1 MNFIFTLLLLL
12 NMNVLVAADSK
23 KDAIDLLAHKTIADF
38 QKAIE
43 LYNQKKAQAAPA
55 IARIGKQNYTFLANK
70 TAVRFT
76 LVNYLNDQMYVNDQ
90 LVKRST
96 FGIKKTSFMQG
107 LVADAL
113 ASDEITLD
121 GATTRVMLTALG
133 ELSGHLEEIGMMCFS
148 DCQKSTRDNNLKKI
162 MTTLNQQHSDC
173 QDQLYAQE
181 GTIKKYP
188 SFKMVSMLH
197 SVFSPE
203 FQSVRNFFLKISE
216 VNKKSEDNFMTE
228 KLGIEKNYPNCMGVM
243 TSGTIADGSLDSLN
257 RGILAIKAKG
267 PAGMEMEKSIED
279 ARNICIKMDELKSC
293 LVELKKNVNAINTI
307 KRNVRKETGIEYSPE
322 EKLPEA
328 GVLSR

>member
-1 MNFIFTLLLLL
+1 MKFIFTLLLLF
-12 NMNVLVAADSK
+12 NMNQLVAADSK
-23 KDAIDLLAHKTIADF
+23 KEAIDLLANKTIADF

-43 LYNQKKAQAAPA
+43 VYNQKKDPAAPM
-55 IARIGKQNYTFLANK
+55 ISRIGKQNYTFLVNK
-70 TAVRFT
+70 TTVRFT
-76 LVNYLNDQMYVNDQ
+76 LVNYLNDQMYVNEQ

-96 FGIKKTSFMQG
+96 FGIKKTSYISVIM
-107 LVADAL
+107 ASAL
-113 ASDEITLD
+113 ASSEVTLD

-133 ELSGHLEEIGMMCFS
+133 ELSGHLEEIGMLCFS
-148 DCQKSTRDNNLKKI
+148 DCQKGTRENNLKKI
-162 MTTLNQQHSDC
+162 IGTLSQQHSDC
-173 QDQLYAQE
+173 QGQLYAQE
-181 GTIKKYP
+181 DTIKKYP

-197 SVFSPE
+197 SVFNPE

-216 VNKKSEDNFMTE
+216 VTKNSEDSFMTE

-257 RGILAIKAKG
+257 RGILAIKAQG
-267 PAGMEMEKSIED
+267 PAGMAMEKSIEV

-307 KRNVRKETGIEYSPE
+307 KRNVRKATGIEYSPE
-322 EKLPEA
+322 EKLPGS